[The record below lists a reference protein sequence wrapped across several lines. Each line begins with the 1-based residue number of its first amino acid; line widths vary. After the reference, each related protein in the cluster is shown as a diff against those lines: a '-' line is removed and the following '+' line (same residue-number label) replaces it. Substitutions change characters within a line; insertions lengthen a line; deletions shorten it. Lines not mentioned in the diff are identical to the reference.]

1 MKMKGF
7 AASLL
12 ALTLALGGISAA
24 HALAAPP
31 QQPMGGRYGPPPPT
45 QPGWDNA
52 PGSYRSD
59 IERRAYQE
67 GIRGA
72 RKDRENGRAPNP
84 DNRDEYR
91 RTTAFPVPPQMRHAY
106 RQAFRA
112 GYQQGVQMFYGGRR
126 Y

>member
-7 AASLL
+7 AVSLL
-12 ALTLALGGISAA
+12 TLSLALSGASAV
-24 HALAAPP
+24 HALQGPPP
-31 QQPMGGRYGPPPPT
+31 QPGGQYGPPPPLR
-45 QPGWDNA
+45 PGWDNA

-72 RKDRENGRAPNP
+72 RKDRENGRAPNVN
-84 DNRDEYR
+84 NRDEYR
-91 RTTAFPVPPQMRHAY
+91 RTTAFPVPPRMRGAY
-106 RQAFRA
+106 QNAFRA
-112 GYQQGVQMFYGGRR
+112 GYNRGVQMFYGGRR